1 MENLK
6 QLSVK
11 IDPATL
17 QKIDEF
23 KGRYYSYKRNTI
35 INNVLTAIFF
45 NASPRDID
53 KLIRYWR
60 HGNTKLNIE
69 ISEGSCSQ

>member
-23 KGRYYSYKRNTI
+23 AGRYYYYKRNTI

-45 NASPRDID
+45 NASPKDID
-53 KLIRYWR
+53 KLLRFWIHR
-60 HGNTKLNIE
+60 GNKLKIE
-69 ISEGSCSQ
+69 ISEDNSSQ

>member
-11 IDPATL
+11 IDPVTL

-23 KGRYYSYKRNTI
+23 AGRYYYYKRNTI
-35 INNVLTAIFF
+35 INNVLTAIFL
-45 NASPRDID
+45 NASPKEID
-53 KLIRYWR
+53 KLLRFWR
-60 HGNTKLNIE
+60 HSGKKLRIE
-69 ISEGSCSQ
+69 ISEDNFSQ

>member
-6 QLSVK
+6 QISVK

-23 KGRYYSYKRNTI
+23 TTRYYSYKRNSI

-45 NASPRDID
+45 NASPKDID
-53 KLIRYWR
+53 KLLRFWR
-60 HGNTKLNIE
+60 HSGKKLKIE
-69 ISEGSCSQ
+69 ISEGNSNQ

>member
-23 KGRYYSYKRNTI
+23 TGRYYSYKRNTI
-35 INNVLTAIFF
+35 INNVLTAIFL
-45 NASPRDID
+45 NASPEDID
-53 KLIRYWR
+53 KLLRFWR
-60 HGNTKLNIE
+60 HSGQKLKIE
-69 ISEGSCSQ
+69 ISIDNCSQ